1 MSGRP
6 PPGRVSAALRPG
18 ARRTCPARGEAR
30 PGRRRQRSSEWP
42 SSTIQLL
49 RAGPIRARPPSPY
62 HACPRATLKESGERP
77 MTRTMS
83 FADTVRRTCPTCGA
97 ASIKALYMG
106 VPLRLC
112 EDETCETGW
121 GPGRELL
128 SLVPVEADG
137 GGFMFWTY
145 DGPYP
150 L

>member
-1 MSGRP
+1 
-6 PPGRVSAALRPG
+6 
-18 ARRTCPARGEAR
+18 
-30 PGRRRQRSSEWP
+30 
-42 SSTIQLL
+42 
-49 RAGPIRARPPSPY
+49 
-62 HACPRATLKESGERP
+62 

-128 SLVPVEADG
+128 SLVAVEADG

-150 L
+150 LALVSWLFAGVTHGDDHKNLPFAG